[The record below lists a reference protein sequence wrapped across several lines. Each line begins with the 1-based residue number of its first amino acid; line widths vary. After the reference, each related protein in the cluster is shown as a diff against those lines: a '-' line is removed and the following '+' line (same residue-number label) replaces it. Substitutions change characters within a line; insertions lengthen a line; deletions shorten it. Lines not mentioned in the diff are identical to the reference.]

1 MSSSSLGPLP
11 EWARPIP
18 DVTAPRTRD
27 DTGGSERRGLRDK
40 IGRSKRRGGDGD
52 QSGPVTRPDETSP
65 ASSTAAPT
73 PAPVVAAESAP
84 KPTQLPTVHFEID
97 PNAPRHPEFGRRVAV
112 EWFATKHVEIYEE
125 GIVRLTGPL
134 VAAPPYEELVS
145 IEYWADETPK
155 STKEKLLG
163 KVGAGN
169 LRELGLAEP
178 VREAVLTVVTSERTH
193 TLREAD
199 ASEAGAKAASMLIAA
214 STHVLERRRRRTPA
228 PSPAVV
234 ESAAA
239 PTDAPAAE
247 WSFEPSEPQPTGA
260 GRSLL
265 ADLPPLPSAPSLE
278 PSPSWSTPAHGDD
291 SPTAT
296 DPATLG
302 FISVPPLRMPSLAPL
317 LDGTPAGG
325 VEIPIRSAADRMRD
339 LKELHSEG
347 LLSDEEFERK
357 RQALLGEL

>member
-18 DVTAPRTRD
+18 DVAAPKKRD
-27 DTGGSERRGLRDK
+27 DTGGTERRGLRDK
-40 IGRSKRRGGDGD
+40 VGRSKRRDADTD
-52 QSGPVTRPDETSP
+52 QSGPVERPEETSP
-65 ASSTAAPT
+65 VPSVVAPAPT
-73 PAPVVAAESAP
+73 GAPAAS
-84 KPTQLPTVHFEID
+84 KPSQLPQVHFEID
-97 PNAPRHPEFGRRVAV
+97 PNAPRHPEFGRRLAV

-125 GIVRLTGPL
+125 GVVRLTGPL
-134 VAAPPYEELVS
+134 VASPPYEELVS
-145 IEYWADETPK
+145 IEYWADDTPK

-178 VREAVLTVVTSERTH
+178 VREAVLTVVTAERTH

-199 ASEAGAKAASMLIAA
+199 ATEAGTKAASMLIAA

-228 PSPAVV
+228 P
-234 ESAAA
+234 
-239 PTDAPAAE
+239 APAATPSAAPADAPSAE
-247 WSFEPSEPQPTGA
+247 WSAPPPQPEGTP
-260 GRSLL
+260 RSLL
-265 ADLPPLPSAPSLE
+265 ADLPPPLPSTPPLE
-278 PSPSWSTPAHGDD
+278 PSPSWSTP
-291 SPTAT
+291 SPSDGSTSST
-296 DPATLG
+296 DPASLG

-317 LDGTPAGG
+317 LDGTPTGG
-325 VEIPIRSAADRMRD
+325 IEIPVRSAADRMRD

>member
-18 DVTAPRTRD
+18 DVTAPRKRD

-40 IGRSKRRGGDGD
+40 VGRAKRRGGDGD
-52 QSGPVTRPDETSP
+52 QSGPVTRPDETSSAP
-65 ASSTAAPT
+65 TTAAPT
-73 PAPVVAAESAP
+73 PAPAGAPESAP
-84 KPTQLPTVHFEID
+84 KPTQLPPVHFEID

-199 ASEAGAKAASMLIAA
+199 ATEAGAKAASMLIAA

-228 PSPAVV
+228 PAP
-234 ESAAA
+234 AAA
-239 PTDAPAAE
+239 PSDAPTAE
-247 WSFEPSEPQPTGA
+247 WSFEPSEPRPTGA
-260 GRSLL
+260 TRSAL
-265 ADLPPLPSAPSLE
+265 ADLPPLPTIES
-278 PSPSWSTPAHGDD
+278 SPTWPASAHGDD

-317 LDGTPAGG
+317 LDGTPTGG
-325 VEIPIRSAADRMRD
+325 IEIPVRSAADRMRD